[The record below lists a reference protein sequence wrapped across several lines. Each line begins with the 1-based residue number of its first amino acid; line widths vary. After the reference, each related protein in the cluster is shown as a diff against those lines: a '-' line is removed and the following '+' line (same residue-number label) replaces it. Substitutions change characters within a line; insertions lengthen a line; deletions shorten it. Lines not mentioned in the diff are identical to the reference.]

1 MLNDMAF
8 YHLQG
13 NLVINMV
20 ESMDIATKT
29 EIDAAKAASKRVVQK
44 TTEATRDLIG
54 NKIIKL
60 LIKLLK

>member
-1 MLNDMAF
+1 MAF

-29 EIDAAKAASKRVVQK
+29 EIDAAKSASKRVVQK

-60 LIKLLK
+60 LIKILK

>member
-29 EIDAAKAASKRVVQK
+29 GIDAAKAASKRVVQK

>member
-1 MLNDMAF
+1 MAF

-29 EIDAAKAASKRVVQK
+29 GIDAAKAASKRVVQK

>member
-29 EIDAAKAASKRVVQK
+29 EIDAAKSASKRVVKK